1 MIEDKITDMTKI
13 TLGKNDVMLVRV
25 DVQNMPRTMAESY
38 MNQIKEGFQ
47 LYFLSTKIIVVP
59 DRVSVS
65 IIGKDFEEE

>member
-1 MIEDKITDMTKI
+1 VIEDKITDMTKI
-13 TLGKNDVMLVRV
+13 TLGKDDVMLVRV

>member
-13 TLGKNDVMLVRV
+13 TLGKDDVMLVRV

>member
-25 DVQNMPRTMAESY
+25 DVQNMPRTMAELY

>member
-1 MIEDKITDMTKI
+1 
-13 TLGKNDVMLVRV
+13 
-25 DVQNMPRTMAESY
+25 